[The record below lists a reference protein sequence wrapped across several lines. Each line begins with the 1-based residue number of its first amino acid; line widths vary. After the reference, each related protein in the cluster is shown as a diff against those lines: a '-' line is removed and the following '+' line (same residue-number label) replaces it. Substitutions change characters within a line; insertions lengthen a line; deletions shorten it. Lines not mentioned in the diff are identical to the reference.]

1 VALELTM
8 SVYAIDK
15 LCRDAL
21 HDLAFRDALK
31 RDPAAAIASRDLSDD
46 ERNALL
52 DGDVVRLYE
61 WGCHP
66 FLLAYLTRWD
76 LFGLTQPIYNKRI
89 RMAHDTRGD

>member
-66 FLLAYLTRWD
+66 FLLAYLTRWEI
-76 LFGLTQPIYNKRI
+76 FGLTQAIYNQRI
-89 RMAHDTRGD
+89 RTARDAR

>member
-1 VALELTM
+1 M

-21 HDLAFRDALK
+21 HDLDLREALK
-31 RDPAAAIASRDLSDD
+31 RDPAAAITTRDLTAD
-46 ERNALL
+46 ERDALL
-52 DGDVVRLYE
+52 SGDVARLYQ

-76 LFGLTQPIYNKRI
+76 LFGITPALYNQRI
-89 RMAHDTRGD
+89 HTVRDTHDN